1 MKLEHIVIASDLSA
15 ACRATHPHAAAWV
28 QATGAR
34 VTLLNVDELS
44 GRSQSGLVGAVGG
57 YLDALRGARG
67 RRIEETLADLE
78 RRGLEADLEVV
89 PGQPRAAIDRW
100 VRVHG
105 VDLVIMTK
113 RSRSALE
120 GVLLGST
127 VSRYLRLAS
136 VPVLVV
142 PDTPSGED
150 ALQASYHHV
159 LTGTDCGD
167 AARPGLAAAAAVAQA
182 LGAGLTAAHVV
193 EEPAWGQA
201 LAVEVL
207 GARPD
212 GDAGASLDAI
222 RERLQAVLRD
232 ARYDDAVA
240 TVVRAADAAEG
251 LVEVTRAA
259 AVDLIA
265 VPSTGK
271 GPLERVLLGS
281 TTERL
286 VKTAPVPV
294 LVFPREWLDSPK
306 RWTR

>member
-15 ACRATHPHAAAWV
+15 ACRATHPHAAAWA
-28 QATGAR
+28 QATGAQ
-34 VTLLNVDELS
+34 VTLLNVDELA
-44 GRSQSGLVGAVGG
+44 GRSPSGLAGAVGG

-67 RRIEETLADLE
+67 RRVEETLSDLE
-78 RRGLEADLEVV
+78 RRGVEASLEVV
-89 PGQPRAAIDRW
+89 PGQPRAAIDKW
-100 VRVHG
+100 VREHDA
-105 VDLVIMTK
+105 DLVIMTK

-142 PDTPSGED
+142 PDTPWGD
-150 ALQASYHHV
+150 DDLTASYNHV

-167 AARPGLAAAAAVAQA
+167 TARRGLAAAAAVAQA
-182 LGAGLTAAHVV
+182 LGAGLTAAHVA
-193 EEPAWGQA
+193 EQPAWGQA
-201 LAVEVL
+201 FAVEVM
-207 GARPD
+207 GTRPD
-212 GDAGASLDAI
+212 GDSGASLDET
-222 RERLQAVLRD
+222 RDRLQGVLHD

-251 LVEVTRAA
+251 LAQVAQATSA
-259 AVDLIA
+259 DLIA

-281 TTERL
+281 TTEKL
-286 VKTAPVPV
+286 VKMASVPV
-294 LVFPREWLDSPK
+294 LVFPRDWLDSAQ
-306 RWTR
+306 RWIR